1 MQKTIVVLSDDLDGS
16 EASETITFA
25 LDGAEYEI
33 DLNETNAAE
42 LREALERFTQ
52 AARKTSGGRGRPAGR
67 KSAGGGIDT
76 KAVRLWAIDNGFQV
90 NTRGRIQSDII
101 EKYQAA
107 N

>member
-1 MQKTIVVLSDDLDGS
+1 MVLSDDLDGS

-33 DLNETNAAE
+33 DLNESNATE
-42 LREALERFTQ
+42 LREVMQRFTQ
-52 AARKTSGGRGRPAGR
+52 VARKTSSGRGRPAGR
-67 KSAGGGIDT
+67 KSAGSGTDT

-90 NTRGRIQSDII
+90 NSRGRIQSDII